1 MTARRGAALAACRV
15 VEVPRARC
23 YSRRHMTRAA
33 VLAFTI
39 VSLAA
44 LGGCEKQSTKSPD
57 ADGAAEEEG
66 DGAPDGDSTPDEA
79 EEEEEGEEAAP
90 GLDKP
95 GGW

>member
-1 MTARRGAALAACRV
+1 
-15 VEVPRARC
+15 
-23 YSRRHMTRAA
+23 MTRAA

-57 ADGAAEEEG
+57 ADGAAEEEDG
-66 DGAPDGDSTPDEA
+66 DGAPDGDSAPDES